1 MSQDMAR
8 PRAREP
14 GAVVVVVVTRASVV
28 GEVLVWCGNGSRSDP
43 ETVSDHHQ
51 AR

>member
-1 MSQDMAR
+1 
-8 PRAREP
+8 
-14 GAVVVVVVTRASVV
+14 VVTRTGVV
-28 GEVLVWCGNGSRSDP
+28 DEVLVWCGNGSRSDP

>member
-1 MSQDMAR
+1 
-8 PRAREP
+8 
-14 GAVVVVVVTRASVV
+14 VVVVVTRASVV
-28 GEVLVWCGNGSRSDP
+28 DEVLVWCGNGSRSDP

>member
-14 GAVVVVVVTRASVV
+14 GAVVVVVTRASVV